1 MLPGVLRLDA
11 YQDLVSRFTL
21 DSATEF
27 LFGNDVRSLS
37 AGLPYPPTSDIAR
50 TDTAKPDSDKF
61 ASAFYNAQLA
71 TAARGRFQDAWPLFE
86 FWQDKVETEKD
97 AIDKFIGPI
106 LTSALQKKA
115 QNALSSGDEKITEED
130 TLLSQLL
137 KVTDG
142 MSRRHDTSASR
153 GVANSRPRSQHH
165 QGRNSQHLVGW
176 T

>member
-1 MLPGVLRLDA
+1 MKNRMREGYAVDWQVRLAHLPPPTPHTQTKSSHLS
-11 YQDLVSRFTL
+11 QDLVSRFTL

-50 TDTAKPDSDKF
+50 TQTHRPAADEF

-71 TAARGRFQDAWPLFE
+71 SAKRGRFQDWWPLAE
-86 FWQDKVETEKD
+86 FWHDKVEAQKST
-97 AIDKFIGPI
+97 IDKFIAPI
-106 LTSALQKKA
+106 LTNALQQKA
-115 QNALSSGDEKITEED
+115 RNASVEEKVTDED

-142 MSRRHDTSASR
+142 MSH
-153 GVANSRPRSQHH
+153 
-165 QGRNSQHLVGW
+165 
-176 T
+176 